1 MTSFNY
7 QQKIAM
13 MRILLD
19 IIQADG
25 RIDARE
31 MFYFKQ
37 LKKKFELSEDS
48 HTDVAAKNSLMAL
61 VQIKLF
67 DDEQKDFFA
76 DLMANMIIIDEDID
90 ANEVLIYDVVRDF
103 AGISKN
109 STRRYNCK
117 NGYSLYYWRISV
129 CLLNIHIYFFIL

>member
-1 MTSFNY
+1 
-7 QQKIAM
+7 
-13 MRILLD
+13 
-19 IIQADG
+19 
-25 RIDARE
+25 
-31 MFYFKQ
+31 
-37 LKKKFELSEDS
+37 
-48 HTDVAAKNSLMAL
+48 
-61 VQIKLF
+61 
-67 DDEQKDFFA
+67 
-76 DLMANMIIIDEDID
+76 MANMIIIDEDID